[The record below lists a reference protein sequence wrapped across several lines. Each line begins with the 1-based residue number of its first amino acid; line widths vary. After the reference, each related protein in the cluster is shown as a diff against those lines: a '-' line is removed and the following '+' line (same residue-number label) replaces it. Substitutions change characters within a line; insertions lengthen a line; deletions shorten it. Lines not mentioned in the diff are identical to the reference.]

1 MLIINNKI
9 VFNDD
14 HYGSMVFRRCD
25 PGPCLGDW
33 FVTVIHE
40 CASDSQK
47 RGFQSDQ
54 LGIILGFN
62 KDIWVRLWKS
72 KISMDWIGNPF
83 GINTES
89 WNNKGS
95 LLVSDPLQYWGNIFC
110 RKSRTIGG
118 LKNGEGMRKKLKIS
132 VAHFDNSAL
141 IKTYSKTLIG
151 RCMNPEEQ
159 EMKALKEL
167 LVYMDLGFG
176 KFQFDFKTEE
186 ELEGV
191 LKQQPFHFDYWM
203 LALAR
208 WQQKQSKA
216 FPSEIMFWV
225 RVIGLPLEFRTV
237 PTFESIVDLVQNRV
251 QVVIDA
257 FKELCFE
264 STIDFKVS
272 LRYEKLFGYC
282 KLCASLCHKEEHDE
296 RARSYN
302 GVVINGNVGQQ
313 NKEREGRE
321 YYGKGKGKMAE
332 AQDSKWV
339 KVAEKGHRRPY
350 NNQGNYRGDGE
361 GSRYK
366 SGRREDARNGNS
378 ELGFGEQ
385 RGPPRED
392 REEGEIK
399 NNGEEDTRLPSREF
413 QMELAKTHAEGTEV
427 IVEPTN
433 EERGLNM
440 INRMVEKR
448 DYTEEDLE
456 MELEAINATLL
467 ENGDDMEEEEEF
479 QTFSEEEA
487 EQASRAQVLREHA
500 LEEEKMVS
508 GEADVEK
515 GTGPEVG
522 ETKQGNRKRLF
533 KPSISTA
540 GSTKM
545 RLASALVSPRKR
557 AAAKMGPRHGDSSK
571 PPESKGPS
579 NPKLAN
585 LKF

>member
-1 MLIINNKI
+1 
-9 VFNDD
+9 
-14 HYGSMVFRRCD
+14 MVFRRWD
-25 PGPCLGDW
+25 PSPCLGDW
-33 FVTVIHE
+33 FVTGIQE

-89 WNNKGS
+89 WNNKE
-95 LLVSDPLQYWGNIFC
+95 GN
-110 RKSRTIGG
+110 GG
-118 LKNGEGMRKKLKIS
+118 W
-132 VAHFDNSAL
+132 FDEA
-141 IKTYSKTLIG
+141 K
-151 RCMNPEEQ
+151 
-159 EMKALKEL
+159 
-167 LVYMDLGFG
+167 
-176 KFQFDFKTEE
+176 
-186 ELEGV
+186 
-191 LKQQPFHFDYWM
+191 
-203 LALAR
+203 
-208 WQQKQSKA
+208 
-216 FPSEIMFWV
+216 
-225 RVIGLPLEFRTV
+225 
-237 PTFESIVDLVQNRV
+237 
-251 QVVIDA
+251 
-257 FKELCFE
+257 
-264 STIDFKVS
+264 
-272 LRYEKLFGYC
+272 
-282 KLCASLCHKEEHDE
+282 HDE
-296 RARSYN
+296 RARTYK

-361 GSRYK
+361 GSRYT

-378 ELGFGEQ
+378 ELGFGVQKTRNGTSSGQSRTVQEQ

-392 REEGEIK
+392 KEEGEIK

-413 QMELAKTHAEGTEV
+413 QMELAKTQAEGTEV

-440 INRMVEKR
+440 INGMVEKR

-479 QTFSEEEA
+479 QTLSEEEA

-515 GTGPEVG
+515 GTRPEVG

-557 AAAKMGPRHGDSSK
+557 AAAKMGPRQGDSSK

>member
-1 MLIINNKI
+1 
-9 VFNDD
+9 
-14 HYGSMVFRRCD
+14 
-25 PGPCLGDW
+25 
-33 FVTVIHE
+33 
-40 CASDSQK
+40 
-47 RGFQSDQ
+47 
-54 LGIILGFN
+54 
-62 KDIWVRLWKS
+62 
-72 KISMDWIGNPF
+72 
-83 GINTES
+83 
-89 WNNKGS
+89 
-95 LLVSDPLQYWGNIFC
+95 
-110 RKSRTIGG
+110 
-118 LKNGEGMRKKLKIS
+118 
-132 VAHFDNSAL
+132 
-141 IKTYSKTLIG
+141 
-151 RCMNPEEQ
+151 
-159 EMKALKEL
+159 
-167 LVYMDLGFG
+167 
-176 KFQFDFKTEE
+176 
-186 ELEGV
+186 
-191 LKQQPFHFDYWM
+191 
-203 LALAR
+203 
-208 WQQKQSKA
+208 
-216 FPSEIMFWV
+216 
-225 RVIGLPLEFRTV
+225 
-237 PTFESIVDLVQNRV
+237 
-251 QVVIDA
+251 
-257 FKELCFE
+257 
-264 STIDFKVS
+264 
-272 LRYEKLFGYC
+272 
-282 KLCASLCHKEEHDE
+282 
-296 RARSYN
+296 
-302 GVVINGNVGQQ
+302 
-313 NKEREGRE
+313 
-321 YYGKGKGKMAE
+321 MAE

-339 KVAEKGHRRPY
+339 KVAEKGHRRLY

-378 ELGFGEQ
+378 ELGFGVQETRNGTSSGQSRTVQEQ

-399 NNGEEDTRLPSREF
+399 RNGEEDTRLPSREF
-413 QMELAKTHAEGTEV
+413 QMELAKMQAEGTEV

-440 INRMVEKR
+440 INGMVEKR

-479 QTFSEEEA
+479 QTLSEEEA
-487 EQASRAQVLREHA
+487 EQASRAQVLRQHA

-508 GEADVEK
+508 GEADEEK

-557 AAAKMGPRHGDSSK
+557 AAAKMGPRQGDSSK